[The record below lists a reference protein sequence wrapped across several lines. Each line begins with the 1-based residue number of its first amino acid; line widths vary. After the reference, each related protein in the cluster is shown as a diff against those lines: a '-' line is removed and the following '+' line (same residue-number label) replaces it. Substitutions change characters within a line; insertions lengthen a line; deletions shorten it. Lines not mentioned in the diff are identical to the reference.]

1 MEIILPETELFEGID
16 EAGRRA
22 LLDCLGAV
30 AAEYRKGEPILTEGS
45 VTRALGLVL
54 SGLVLITH
62 ADAWGSESVLGHAGP
77 GSVFA
82 EAYACIPGEPLLIRV
97 TAAEDARVLFID
109 AGRLLEPCAAACGRH
124 KRVIQNL
131 LGICARKSLQL
142 SRKILHTGPKTIRG
156 RLMSYFSD
164 CAGQAGGSS
173 FTLPY
178 RRQQLADYLG
188 VDRSAMC
195 AELSKMRR
203 DGLIEYDKNRVTLK
217 I

>member
-30 AAEYRKGEPILTEGS
+30 AAEYRKGKPILTEGS

-164 CAGQAGGSS
+164 CAGQAGSRS

>member
-16 EAGRRA
+16 EAGRLA

-30 AAEYRKGEPILTEGS
+30 TAEYRKGGQILGEGGVTEE
-45 VTRALGLVL
+45 LGLVL
-54 SGLVLITH
+54 SGMALISH
-62 ADAWGSESVLGHAGP
+62 ADAWGTESVLGHAGP

-82 EAYACIPGEPLLIRV
+82 EAYACAPGEPLLIRV
-97 TAAEDARVLFID
+97 TAAEDTRVLFIN
-109 AGRLLEPCAAACGRH
+109 AGRLLRPCAAACAPHSRALL
-124 KRVIQNL
+124 NL

-164 CAGQAGGSS
+164 CAGQAGGAS

-178 RRQQLADYLG
+178 KRQQLADYLG
-188 VDRSAMC
+188 VDRSALC

-203 DGLIEYDKNRVTLK
+203 DGLIEYEKNRVMLK
-217 I
+217 T